1 MMCRL
6 VYFSRDMQAVSRETI
21 TRRCFQTS
29 DFGDY
34 MYLLSLLSMSG
45 LLRGGRKYHFFS
57 PQLSLAGAKVQIIGT
72 YAVSEQ
78 LQGYI
83 QVLSW

>member
-6 VYFSRDMQAVSRETI
+6 VYFSREMLAVSRETI

-34 MYLLSLLSMSG
+34 MYLLPLLSMSD
-45 LLRGGRKYHFFS
+45 LLRGGRKYHFFP
-57 PQLSLAGAKVQIIGT
+57 PQLNLAGAKVQVIST
-72 YAVSEQ
+72 YAVGEE
-78 LQGYI
+78 L
-83 QVLSW
+83 